1 VKTPRLAVAGL
12 AVLASALLALTGCNG
27 SNSPSAGGSSPA
39 PASSA
44 AASSSPTDTVL
55 AAVKKLNQST
65 YKYTLTTRG
74 LTGQG
79 SVDPP
84 GKKIALTLTGKQSG
98 LDVRFDTILIASD
111 YWLKL
116 DFGAQN
122 RALNLPAGKWMH
134 IDQTKVK
141 NWSTL
146 GVDPSAADPTR
157 TSGLFEGMTDAK
169 QVDAKHYTVTLDLTR
184 STGSF
189 ISSADLTR
197 LGDKAKAVPANVT
210 LDDQGRLAAVSVD
223 LSAIDPNASL
233 NTTYTDHG
241 APVSINA
248 PAPADVVEAP
258 AAVYQVLNSTG

>member
-1 VKTPRLAVAGL
+1 VKAPRLASAGL
-12 AVLASALLALTGCNG
+12 AVFASALLAVAGCSG
-27 SNSPSAGGSSPA
+27 AKSPSTTRGTSAA
-39 PASSA
+39 PATSS

-65 YKYTLTTRG
+65 YKYTLTTSG

-79 SVDPP
+79 SVDPT
-84 GKKIALTLTGKQSG
+84 GRKVALTLTGKQSG
-98 LDVRFDTILIASD
+98 MDVRFDTILIASD

-116 DFGAQN
+116 DFGGQN
-122 RALNLPAGKWMH
+122 KALNLPAGKWMH
-134 IDQTKVK
+134 LDQTKVK
-141 NWSTL
+141 NWAGL
-146 GVDPSAADPTR
+146 GIDPGAADPTR

-169 QVDAKHYTVTLDLTR
+169 RVDATHYTVTLDLTK
-184 STGSF
+184 STPSS
-189 ISSADLTR
+189 ISSPDLTK

-223 LSAIDPNASL
+223 LSSIDPNASI

-248 PAPADVVEAP
+248 PAPVDVVEAP
-258 AAVYQVLNSTG
+258 PAVYQVLNGG